1 MRPFILKSQRDEWI
15 IEQWLMPL
23 ALFFTV
29 EISQRGMT
37 QAFSDLG
44 K

>member
-1 MRPFILKSQRDEWI
+1 MKFQRDEQM

-23 ALFFTV
+23 ALFFRV
-29 EISQRGMT
+29 EISQSGTT